1 MKGKITILFFILTV
15 SISIYGQEPASSS
28 QLRLQKLD
36 ATDLAFRKDT
46 LEMNVISASRSSK
59 KIGELPITI
68 YVVTR
73 EEIIR
78 NHYNSLIDILKSL
91 PGMLVSQPGLGPFPS
106 FCLRGR
112 KPYWVWRLRIAP
124 FSTPEKIV
132 YQTVSRTVVL

>member
-1 MKGKITILFFILTV
+1 MRRKITILFLFLTC
-15 SISIYGQEPASSS
+15 SISIFGQKSDGSERRSI
-28 QLRLQKLD
+28 QQLD
-36 ATDLAFRKDT
+36 AADLAFREDT

-91 PGMLVSQPGLGPFPS
+91 PGMLVSQPGTGELGES
-106 FCLRGR
+106 FKLRGLIGNLYTTR
-112 KPYWVWRLRIAP
+112 
-124 FSTPEKIV
+124 
-132 YQTVSRTVVL
+132 